1 MPARTKKA
9 AAPPDP
15 TKLSRETAGRYV
27 SGDGRF
33 AVEKGSAGWM
43 VVDAEQRN
51 DFGLPLVRG
60 PYDTLDEAKAA
71 VETAREGPAPTS
83 ALAGRMAEQTRQK
96 PGSGRSS
103 GRAPR
108 PTTQTTQTAPPPDP
122 EPPEP
127 PPPPPVIVREF
138 RSRDGDALRALWEE
152 VDFHSV
158 GDDDASLRRFAARS
172 PGLLLVAAQGERII
186 ASALGGWD
194 GRRGWIY
201 HVATAP
207 SHRRQGHA
215 ERLVREVEA
224 RLRALGCPRANVLVR
239 LDNPDGA
246 RFWEALG
253 YADRA
258 TRQLGRDL
266 DPG

>member
-1 MPARTKKA
+1 M
-9 AAPPDP
+9 
-15 TKLSRETAGRYV
+15 

-71 VETAREGPAPTS
+71 VEAAREGPAPTS
-83 ALAGRMAEQTRQK
+83 ALAERVAEQTKQRA
-96 PGSGRSS
+96 GSGRSS
-103 GRAPR
+103 GRPR
-108 PTTQTTQTAPPPDP
+108 RP

-127 PPPPPVIVREF
+127 AEPPALPPPPPVVIREF
-138 RSRDGDALRALWEE
+138 RSRDGDALRALWAE

-172 PGLLLVAAQGERII
+172 PGLLLVAAQGERIV

-215 ERLVREVEA
+215 TRLVREVEA

-239 LDNPDGA
+239 IDNPQGA
-246 RFWEALG
+246 QFWEALG

-258 TRQLGRDL
+258 TKQLGRDL

>member
-1 MPARTKKA
+1 MPARPKKA

-15 TKLSRETAGRYV
+15 MKLSRESAGRYV

-33 AVEKGSAGWM
+33 TVEKGSAGWM
-43 VVDAEQRN
+43 VVDAEQLN

-60 PYDTLDEAKAA
+60 PYDTLDEAKSA
-71 VETAREGPAPTS
+71 VGAAREGPAPTS
-83 ALAGRMAEQTRQK
+83 ALAVRMAEQTRQRA
-96 PGSGRSS
+96 GSGRSS
-103 GRAPR
+103 GRTPR
-108 PTTQTTQTAPPPDP
+108 P
-122 EPPEP
+122 EPMQPLEPSEP
-127 PPPPPVIVREF
+127 PPPPPVVVREF
-138 RSRDGDALRALWEE
+138 RSRDGDALRALWSE

-158 GDDDASLRRFAARS
+158 GDDDASLRRFAARC

-215 ERLVREVEA
+215 TRLVREVEA

-253 YADRA
+253 YADRS

>member
-1 MPARTKKA
+1 MPARPKKA

-15 TKLSRETAGRYV
+15 TKLSRESAGRYV

-43 VVDAEQRN
+43 VVDAEQLN

-60 PYDTLDEAKAA
+60 PYDTLDEAKSA
-71 VETAREGPAPTS
+71 VEAARSDPAPTS
-83 ALAGRMAEQTRQK
+83 ALAVRIAGQTRQR
-96 PGSGRSS
+96 PGSVQSS
-103 GRAPR
+103 RRAPR
-108 PTTQTTQTAPPPDP
+108 PESMQGLA
-122 EPPEP
+122 PPEP
-127 PPPPPVIVREF
+127 PPPPPVVVREF
-138 RSRDGDALRALWEE
+138 RSRDGDALRHLWEE

-172 PGLLLVAAQGERII
+172 PGLLLVAAQGEQII
-186 ASALGGWD
+186 GSALGGWD

-207 SHRRQGHA
+207 SHRRKGHA
-215 ERLVREVEA
+215 TRLVREVEA

-253 YADRA
+253 YADRS

>member
-1 MPARTKKA
+1 M
-9 AAPPDP
+9 
-15 TKLSRETAGRYV
+15 
-27 SGDGRF
+27 
-33 AVEKGSAGWM
+33 
-43 VVDAEQRN
+43 
-51 DFGLPLVRG
+51 
-60 PYDTLDEAKAA
+60 
-71 VETAREGPAPTS
+71 
-83 ALAGRMAEQTRQK
+83 
-96 PGSGRSS
+96 
-103 GRAPR
+103 
-108 PTTQTTQTAPPPDP
+108 
-122 EPPEP
+122 
-127 PPPPPVIVREF
+127 VREF
-138 RSRDGDALRALWEE
+138 RSRDGDALRALWSE

-158 GDDDASLRRFAARS
+158 GDDDASLRRFAARC

-215 ERLVREVEA
+215 TRLVREVEA

-253 YADRA
+253 YADRS